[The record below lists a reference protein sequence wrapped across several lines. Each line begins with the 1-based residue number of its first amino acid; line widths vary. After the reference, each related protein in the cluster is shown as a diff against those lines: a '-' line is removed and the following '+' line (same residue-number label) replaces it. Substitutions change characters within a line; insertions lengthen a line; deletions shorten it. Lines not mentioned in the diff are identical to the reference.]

1 MLLNAVGS
9 AHHQPPL
16 VSRASAP
23 NGTDSTEAVS
33 DREGPSKKPL
43 CTMHC
48 THSKFRPILPF
59 MSTGRTEAIEELN
72 FSTKGEL
79 ETYADQLARS
89 VLHVA
94 DRTEAFR
101 KLETG
106 ELTNTFA
113 EIEFLAIRDA
123 IERFSPNGSR

>member
-1 MLLNAVGS
+1 MF
-9 AHHQPPL
+9 
-16 VSRASAP
+16 
-23 NGTDSTEAVS
+23 TT
-33 DREGPSKKPL
+33 
-43 CTMHC
+43 HC
-48 THSKFRPILPF
+48 TRREFRPILWV

-106 ELTNTFA
+106 ELTDTFA